1 VLAVVGDSSGAAPG
15 GQEPSKDAPAAEE
28 EKPAP
33 KAEETKPEPKA
44 EEKKPEA
51 PKAEPKQERS
61 APAPAPK
68 AADSISGAESSG
80 YVTPLVRKMAA
91 EAGVDLS
98 SVTGTG
104 LGGRIRKQ
112 DVQQAIDAQKSAA
125 AAPQAPAAAAAPA
138 APAAPELEASS
149 LRGTEEEMSSMRRTS
164 AAGMLASLQ
173 TQAQLTTAVD
183 VARTRIGTLR
193 GREKDACRQ
202 RAGAKLTCLPLLSQA
217 AVEGLK
223 MYPKFNAE
231 IDGEM
236 CKSPA

>member
-1 VLAVVGDSSGAAPG
+1 DEPLLEVSTDKVDTEVPSPVAGTVLEILVQEDEDAEVGAVLAVVGDSSGAAPG
-15 GQEPSKDAPAAEE
+15 EQEPSKDAPAAEE

-33 KAEETKPEPKA
+33 KAEETKPAPKAEEPKPEPKA

-112 DVQQAIDAQKSAA
+112 DVQ
-125 AAPQAPAAAAAPA
+125 
-138 APAAPELEASS
+138 
-149 LRGTEEEMSSMRRTS
+149 
-164 AAGMLASLQ
+164 
-173 TQAQLTTAVD
+173 
-183 VARTRIGTLR
+183 
-193 GREKDACRQ
+193 
-202 RAGAKLTCLPLLSQA
+202 
-217 AVEGLK
+217 
-223 MYPKFNAE
+223 
-231 IDGEM
+231 
-236 CKSPA
+236 